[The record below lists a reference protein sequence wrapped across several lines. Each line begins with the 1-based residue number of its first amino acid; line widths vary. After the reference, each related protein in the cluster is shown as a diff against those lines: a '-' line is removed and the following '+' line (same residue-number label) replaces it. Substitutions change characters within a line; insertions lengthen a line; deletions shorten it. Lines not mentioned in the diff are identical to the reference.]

1 MIKRLTS
8 HTPQL
13 LSRAPSLGEDGT
25 YQQQKS
31 IPRLVPHWR
40 VGLFANDHSD
50 HDLYD
55 DVNDDDDDDE
65 ENDDD
70 QHYHGGNHRSGR
82 PQPDAREGDE
92 ACMAVLNNFYG
103 DGESP

>member
-1 MIKRLTS
+1 M
-8 HTPQL
+8 
-13 LSRAPSLGEDGT
+13 GEDGT

-31 IPRLVPHWR
+31 VPRLVPHWR
-40 VGLFANDHSD
+40 VGLFAKDHS
-50 HDLYD
+50 
-55 DVNDDDDDDE
+55 DDDDDE
-65 ENDDD
+65 EDDDD
-70 QHYHGGNHRSGR
+70 QYYPHGNHRSGR